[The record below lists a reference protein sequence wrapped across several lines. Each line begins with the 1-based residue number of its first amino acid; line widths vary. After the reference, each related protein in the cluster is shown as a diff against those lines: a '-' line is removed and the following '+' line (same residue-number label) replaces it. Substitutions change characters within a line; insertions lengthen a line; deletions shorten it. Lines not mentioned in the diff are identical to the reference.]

1 MNPIVAEIFPYLTKV
16 LANKAEI
23 LDYKWIVKVVRDAY
37 GVLFEDAMYK
47 SAYEDIQKA
56 ARTTDQDFFTP
67 ENYPMPFEKFFF
79 VAEIYEQIPRESGRY
94 EVFQFQRIG
103 GRLTCNLY
111 TLFKQPVGLKARPII
126 TMHCVAFQEDGKF
139 TFEAEHLAGS
149 THRLDRLHLPFG
161 EELTSL
167 PLLAPVFKNGVAPD
181 GTVTWGEHFSET
193 TYYALVCA
201 TYGMFGPVSDTLH
214 YYSTTN
220 PDPIRNAQK
229 IARGNRP
236 KFEWVTS
243 VIEPRTTAPALVLH
257 RGGTHASPKPHERRA
272 HFRRLKSGKSVL
284 VRSTVIN
291 KDKMGDRGFVF
302 HDYELSA

>member
-16 LANKAEI
+16 LSNKQEI
-23 LDYKWIVKVVRDAY
+23 LDYKWIVKTVRDPY
-37 GVLFEDAMYK
+37 GVIFEDAIYK

-56 ARTTDQDFFTP
+56 SLTTDQDFFTP

-79 VAEIYEQIPRESGRY
+79 VTEIYEEAPDETSRY
-94 EVFQFQRIG
+94 EVFQFQRSG

-111 TLFKQPVGLKARPII
+111 SLFKQPVGLKVRPIVTI
-126 TMHCVAFQEDGKF
+126 NCIAFQKDGKF
-139 TFEAEHLAGS
+139 TFEAEKCLGS
-149 THRLDRLHLPFG
+149 TYLLERLD
-161 EELTSL
+161 L
-167 PLLAPVFKNGVAPD
+167 PLPD
-181 GTVTWGEHFSET
+181 GSESWGEHFSHI

-201 TYGMFGPVSDTLH
+201 TYGMFGPVSDTQH

-236 KFEWVTS
+236 KFEWVS
-243 VIEPRTTAPALVLH
+243 NAIEPRTTAPALVLH

-302 HDYELSA
+302 HDYELKA

>member
-1 MNPIVAEIFPYLTKV
+1 MSPILAEIFPYLTKV
-16 LANKAEI
+16 LSNKQEI

-37 GVLFEDAMYK
+37 GVLYEDAMYK

-56 ARTTDQDFFTP
+56 NLTSDQDLFTP

-79 VAEIYEQIPRESGRY
+79 VVEVHEKIPHEESRY
-94 EVFQFQRIG
+94 EVFQFQRID

-111 TLFKQPVGLKARPII
+111 TLFKQPVGLKVRPIV
-126 TMHCVAFQEDGKF
+126 TLNCVAFQADGKF
-139 TFEAEHLAGS
+139 TFEAQTCVGS
-149 THRLDRLHLPFG
+149 AYMLERLD
-161 EELTSL
+161 L
-167 PLLAPVFKNGVAPD
+167 PLPD
-181 GTVTWGEHFSET
+181 GSASWGEHFSNT
-193 TYYALVCA
+193 AYYALVCA
-201 TYGMFGPVSDTLH
+201 TYGMFGPVSDTQH

-236 KFEWVTS
+236 KFEWVS
-243 VIEPRTTAPALVLH
+243 NAIEPRTTAPALVLH

-291 KDKMGDRGFVF
+291 KDKMGERGFVF
-302 HDYELSA
+302 HDYELKAQEVMPRA

>member
-16 LANKAEI
+16 LANKEEI

-37 GVLFEDAMYK
+37 GVLYEDAMYK
-47 SAYEDIQKA
+47 SAYEDIQRA
-56 ARTTDQDFFTP
+56 NRTSDQDLFTP

-79 VAEIYEQIPRESGRY
+79 VVDVYEKIPHEESRY
-94 EVFQFQRIG
+94 EVFQFQRID

-111 TLFKQPVGLKARPII
+111 TFFKQPVGLKTRPIVTLNCI
-126 TMHCVAFQEDGKF
+126 AFQEDGKF
-139 TFEAEHLAGS
+139 TFEAETCVGS
-149 THRLDRLHLPFG
+149 AYMLERLD
-161 EELTSL
+161 L
-167 PLLAPVFKNGVAPD
+167 PLPD
-181 GTVTWGEHFSET
+181 GSASWGEHFSNT
-193 TYYALVCA
+193 AYYALVCA
-201 TYGMFGPVSDTLH
+201 TYGMFGPVSDTQH

-236 KFEWVTS
+236 KFEWVSS